1 MHRLQETLIDFL
13 LRDAIALGLL
23 LNQVALK
30 LAARWPRHHSGDG
43 DASTRDT
50 LQAAVLRLISRRPRL
65 AFECQQPTKKAT
77 FKRPTQRLDQ
87 RPKLAEP
94 GPTLNIRTRPT
105 RNLRLSP

>member
-30 LAARWPRHHSGDG
+30 LAAHWPGHHSGDG

-50 LQAAVLRLISRRPRL
+50 LQTAVLRLISRRPRL
-65 AFECQQPTKKAT
+65 ALVTSL
-77 FKRPTQRLDQ
+77 RP
-87 RPKLAEP
+87 
-94 GPTLNIRTRPT
+94 
-105 RNLRLSP
+105 